1 LINVQ
6 IIAQGGMRMSKTTF
20 TLAEAAALLSCHAE
34 TLRRAIKNGT
44 LYAARLGREY
54 RISRTDLQAFWT
66 ARGGSD
72 LFGNGGVPL
81 PPTGV
86 TSPLS
91 QQGKKGKTT
100 STQLKLID

>member
-1 LINVQ
+1 
-6 IIAQGGMRMSKTTF
+6 MSKTTF
-20 TLAEAAALLSCHAE
+20 TMAEAAALLSCHAE

-44 LYAARLGREY
+44 LHAARLGREY

-72 LFGNGGVPL
+72 LFGNGEAPL

-86 TSPLS
+86 ASPLPLE
-91 QQGKKGKTT
+91 QKKEKAAF
-100 STQLKLID
+100 TQLKLLD